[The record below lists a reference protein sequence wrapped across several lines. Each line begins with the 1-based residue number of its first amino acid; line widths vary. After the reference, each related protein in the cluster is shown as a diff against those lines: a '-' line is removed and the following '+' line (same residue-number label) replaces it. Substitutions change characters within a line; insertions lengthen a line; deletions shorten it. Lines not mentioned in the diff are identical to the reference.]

1 MDPNHHS
8 ALLIHN
14 ENEIKPTHVRFEH
27 WITNKDEN
35 HSKLYKGCIFNQI
48 MECKD
53 FKSNI
58 LMAFNNHTRKKG
70 VETQQSAITTMP
82 WTNMAC

>member
-27 WITNKDEN
+27 WIPNKDEN
-35 HSKLYKGCIFNQI
+35 HPKWHAGCIFDQT
-48 MECKD
+48 MEDKD
-53 FKSNI
+53 LKSNV
-58 LMAFNNHTRKKG
+58 FRKYAS
-70 VETQQSAITTMP
+70 V
-82 WTNMAC
+82 N